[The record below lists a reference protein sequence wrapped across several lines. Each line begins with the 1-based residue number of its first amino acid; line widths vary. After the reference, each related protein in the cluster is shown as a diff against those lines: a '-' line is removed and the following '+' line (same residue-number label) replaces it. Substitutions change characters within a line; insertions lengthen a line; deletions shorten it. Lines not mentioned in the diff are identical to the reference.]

1 MTPHYS
7 LLTTHNALLT
17 AGALPH
23 QRTTSPTYQV
33 MSLTQE
39 QLDALPAA
47 EREQLQAL
55 QEELR
60 RTGGT

>member
-1 MTPHYS
+1 
-7 LLTTHNALLT
+7 
-17 AGALPH
+17 
-23 QRTTSPTYQV
+23 